1 MILHHYD
8 VSPYSEKI
16 RLMFGYTSMAW
27 QSAVSPPM
35 PPRPIVDTLV
45 GGYRRIPVA
54 QIGADLFCD
63 TRLIAAEIAALSGR
77 AQMAYEGCSPIA
89 QAFIDKMRTE
99 LFMPVVQTA
108 VPRSVLG
115 MLVTRYSPWQIVK
128 VMKDRAGVAKTSRLP
143 HIKRSDMKQIVHQFK
158 AELEQLSEA
167 NDFLFGDQPTL
178 AGFAAYHLV
187 WFADL
192 TRPGSLL
199 EGRDHA
205 LAWQGRMRAFGHGQQ
220 TKISKDIVFTTAKE
234 SQPRGLGKDQLNDPD
249 IGANVTIEPTDYA
262 RDSVTGLLVGADDSR
277 WVIARH
283 TEEFG
288 ALHVHFPVSGYQ
300 IRINGK

>member
-16 RLMFGYTSMAW
+16 RLILGYTGLAW

-35 PPRPIVDTLV
+35 PPRPLVDPLV

-54 QIGADLFCD
+54 QMGADLFCD
-63 TRLIAAEIAALSGR
+63 TRLITAEIAALSG
-77 AQMAYEGCSPIA
+77 QPELAYEGCSSIA

-128 VMKDRAGVAKTSRLP
+128 VMKDRAGVAKNSTLP
-143 HIKRSDMKQIVHQFK
+143 HIRRSDMKQMVSEFTAQ
-158 AELEQLSEA
+158 LEQLSA
-167 NDFLFGDQPTL
+167 ASDFLFGDKPTL
-178 AGFAAYHLV
+178 ADFSAYHLV

-192 TRPGSLL
+192 TRPGRLL
-199 EGRDHA
+199 KGRDHA

-220 TKISKDIVFTTAKE
+220 SKIGKDLVFAAARE
-234 SQPRGLGKDQLNDPD
+234 GQPRGLAKAQLDDPN
-249 IGANVTIEPTDYA
+249 IGANVTIAPTDYA

-277 WVIARH
+277 WIIARH
-283 TEEFG
+283 TEAFG
-288 ALHVHFPVSGYQ
+288 ALHVHFPVAGYE
-300 IRINGK
+300 IRIHGK